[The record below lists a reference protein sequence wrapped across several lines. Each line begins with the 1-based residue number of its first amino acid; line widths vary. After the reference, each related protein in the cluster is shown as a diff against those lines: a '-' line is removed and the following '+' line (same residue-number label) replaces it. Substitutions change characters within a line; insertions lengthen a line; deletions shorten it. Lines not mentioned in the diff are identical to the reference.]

1 MYKVIIVDD
10 EKIIVEGLVE
20 TIPWE
25 SLNCKVIKTANDGVQ
40 GLEMV
45 KTYKPDILFTDVKM
59 PNKDGLSMIKEI
71 KEISPNT
78 QIIVMSGF
86 RKFEYV
92 QEALNLGVIKFIV
105 KPASLEDIEDAIN
118 LATSRLKDK
127 DDVETNDD
135 IYQIDENYNHLVDQ
149 IITYIKTNYAEK
161 LTLSFVAEYFYIS
174 NWHLCRILKKETGK
188 NFIEIL
194 NQIRIQKAKEF
205 LKDTN
210 LKVYEIA
217 RQVGYRE
224 LTYFS
229 NMFKKQ
235 TGLTPNEYRNSIETE
250 KR

>member
-20 TIPWE
+20 SIPWDD
-25 SLNCKVIKTANDGVQ
+25 LNCKVIKTANDGVE

-59 PNKDGLSMIKEI
+59 PNKDGLSMIKDI
-71 KEISPNT
+71 KDISPDT

-105 KPASLEDIEDAIN
+105 KPASLEDIQEAIS
-118 LATSRLKDK
+118 LAISKLKEK
-127 DDVETNDD
+127 PDVDTNEE
-135 IYQIDENYNHLVDQ
+135 IYKIDENYNYLVDQ

-161 LTLSFVAEYFYIS
+161 LTLTSVAEYFYIS
-174 NWHLCRILKKETGK
+174 NWHLCRVLKKETGK
-188 NFIEIL
+188 NFVEIL

-210 LKVYEIA
+210 LKVYEVA
-217 RQVGYRE
+217 REVGYRE

-235 TGLTPNEYRNSIETE
+235 TGLTPNEYRNSIE
-250 KR
+250 K